1 MKLTDE
7 AKAIILAETGDTVAE
22 YWGAHWALTNNE
34 LLAAQGL
41 IYKNGKENIKSS
53 GHVRFTHNARIVLDE
68 LEEKRVEVATLKQAL
83 SIVKGLLEA
92 EEMHNA
98 TLTQQVADYREALTY
113 IAEVCSFG
121 PPSAAKSECYKAAR
135 AVLDKYPTQLSKAKP
150 R

>member
-1 MKLTDE
+1 MKLTYE
-7 AKAIILAETGDTVAE
+7 AKAMDTGQLRMLYD
-22 YWGAHWALTNNE
+22 
-34 LLAAQGL
+34 Q
-41 IYKNGKENIKSS
+41 
-53 GHVRFTHNARIVLDE
+53 FLDE
-68 LEEKRVEVATLKQAL
+68 KRARRKAKKTEL
-83 SIVKGLLEA
+83 
-92 EEMHNA
+92 A